1 MVDNEIDLKEIKV
14 ILLGESGVGKTCI
27 INRYVHNL
35 FSPEV
40 ESNNNCKENETDKEL
55 ENLVKNYEILR
66 EDYPNY
72 DLLFKIIVIGNSGV
86 GKSCLSMQATRN
98 SFDTNYL
105 ATVGFEFFVF
115 NIKFDSRIIKL
126 QIWDT
131 CGQEVYRS
139 LISSF
144 FRSASLAIIVYSID
158 SEESFNNIEKWLN
171 DIKTQSNP
179 DIKIFL
185 VGNKAD
191 LEDKRKISH
200 EEGEKLSNDHKFS
213 YFMETSAKTGFNVQ
227 NVFIEAAK
235 KLYLQH
241 EEIKNRISR
250 PGTLIDMDDSD
261 RNPNMVKL
269 DMEDEEKPKR
279 KKLCCF

>member
-1 MVDNEIDLKEIKV
+1 MSDLNCQ
-14 ILLGESGVGKTCI
+14 ILSEDSPSFDLSFKLI
-27 INRYVHNL
+27 I
-35 FSPEV
+35 
-40 ESNNNCKENETDKEL
+40 
-55 ENLVKNYEILR
+55 
-66 EDYPNY
+66 
-72 DLLFKIIVIGNSGV
+72 IGDQGV
-86 GKSCLSMQATRN
+86 GKSCLAIKASRN
-98 SFDTNYL
+98 YFEDFYSP
-105 ATVGFEFFVF
+105 TVGFEFLSF
-115 NIKFDSRIIKL
+115 NVKVEDKIVKL

-250 PGTLIDMDDSD
+250 PGTLIDMDNSD